1 MCAVDFGAH
10 RAIASLAPETA
21 ADRHTNRNSDR
32 QPYRHVSGSDP
43 EGRSQRRSQCNA

>member
-21 ADRHTNRNSDR
+21 ADRHT
-32 QPYRHVSGSDP
+32 YCDP
-43 EGRSQRRSQCNA
+43 DG